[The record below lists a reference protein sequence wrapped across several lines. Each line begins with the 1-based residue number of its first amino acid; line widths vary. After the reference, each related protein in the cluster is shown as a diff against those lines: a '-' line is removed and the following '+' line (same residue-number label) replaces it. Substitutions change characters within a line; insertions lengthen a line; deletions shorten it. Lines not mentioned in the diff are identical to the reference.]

1 MTATPN
7 PVQWQRFTPLQ
18 QAVRTCLMVLCVA
31 GVVLSARH
39 IEIIPEFLLDAP
51 EQMQDLFER
60 MWPID
65 FHHYAGGVHDA
76 LVDTLHIATLGT
88 LMALVF
94 AVPLGVLSTHRL
106 VPWSAINWFAR
117 LLLVASR
124 SVNSLIWA
132 LLFVGIFGP
141 GSLAGTAAIAMRSIG
156 FMGKLIGEA
165 LEECDHKPVQALQ
178 AVGASWSSVLLK
190 SYWPQ
195 VQPSFWS
202 VLLFRWD
209 INIRESAV
217 LGLVGA
223 GGIGKTR
230 LALALAGGDRR
241 GLEPDLGLADRHPAG
256 VRQGAGGGL
265 GPVEGTRGMS
275 GPAEI
280 GRAHV

>member
-1 MTATPN
+1 MVSLMMVGSFPVRLYGGPGTEEMARRLAALATEMEAAGSPFLN
-7 PVQWQRFTPLQ
+7 GLARF
-18 QAVRTCLMVLCVA
+18 
-31 GVVLSARH
+31 
-39 IEIIPEFLLDAP
+39 
-51 EQMQDLFER
+51 
-60 MWPID
+60 
-65 FHHYAGGVHDA
+65 
-76 LVDTLHIATLGT
+76 
-88 LMALVF
+88 VF
-94 AVPLGVLSTHRL
+94 VT
-106 VPWSAINWFAR
+106 
-117 LLLVASR
+117 SR

-223 GGIGKTR
+223 GGIGMALDTAMNLFR
-230 LALALAGGDRR
+230 WEQVSLILLSIFVIVLA
-241 GLEPDLGLADRHPAG
+241 
-256 VRQGAGGGL
+256 
-265 GPVEGTRGMS
+265 VELMVTQIRK
-275 GPAEI
+275 
-280 GRAHV
+280 RVL

>member
-1 MTATPN
+1 MTAATPS

-106 VPWSAINWFAR
+106 VPWSAINWLAR

-223 GGIGKTR
+223 GGIGMALDTAMNLFR
-230 LALALAGGDRR
+230 WEQVSLILLSIFVIVLA
-241 GLEPDLGLADRHPAG
+241 
-256 VRQGAGGGL
+256 
-265 GPVEGTRGMS
+265 VELMVTQIRK
-275 GPAEI
+275 
-280 GRAHV
+280 RVL

>member
-1 MTATPN
+1 MGIDR
-7 PVQWQRFTPLQ
+7 VVWQRFTPMQ
-18 QAVRTCLMVLCVA
+18 QAVRTLLLVFSLACV
-31 GVVLSARH
+31 VMSARH

-51 EQMQDLFER
+51 EQMQDLLQR

-65 FHHYAGGVHDA
+65 FGHYADGVHDA
-76 LVDTLHIATLGT
+76 LMDTLHIATLGT
-88 LMALVF
+88 LLALLL
-94 AVPLGVLSTHRL
+94 ALPIGILSVHRL
-106 VPWSAINWFAR
+106 VPFAGVNALAR
-117 LLLVASR
+117 LALVTSR

-165 LEECDHKPVQALQ
+165 LEECDHKSVEALQ
-178 AVGASWSSVLLK
+178 AVGAGWTSVLLK
-190 SYWPQ
+190 AYWPQ

-223 GGIGKTR
+223 GGIGM
-230 LALALAGGDRR
+230 ALDTSMNLFRWEQVS
-241 GLEPDLGLADRHPAG
+241 LILLSIFVIVLCVEML
-256 VRQGAGGGL
+256 VTQIRQRVL
-265 GPVEGTRGMS
+265 
-275 GPAEI
+275 
-280 GRAHV
+280 